1 VVVLSLLV
9 VGGVVGFVVLTLRRD
24 AGAARARDERT
35 EAWLAA
41 MTRQFDLQA
50 AAHERA
56 AEAMLAARHRS
67 DRRRRLRDEVGPDA
81 GQ

>member
-1 VVVLSLLV
+1 VFPAFVVLVLAV
-9 VGGVVGFVVLTLRRD
+9 VGGVVACVVVTLRRD

-35 EAWLAA
+35 EAWLADLD
-41 MTRQFDLQA
+41 RRYDLQA

-67 DRRRRLRDEVGPDA
+67 DRRRRYRDA
-81 GQ
+81 S